1 MLPTVS
7 STEPVS
13 KLNGLKPSRISII
26 AAAAI
31 TVASIEPR
39 PSSAQ

>member
-1 MLPTVS
+1 MLPIVC

-26 AAAAI
+26 PAAAI
-31 TVASIEPR
+31 TVASIELR